1 MRSPAL
7 AGGVP
12 PPVYG
17 VPMTPDEVIVAYGSA
32 WERGDPEAAWAYY
45 ADDVVMRLAGRG
57 SGAGAHEGRDAVIAA
72 IRSLL
77 DRTSTASAEVEV
89 LDRLLSG
96 DRVAMVLREAVVR
109 DDERLELRRVNV
121 YRVEND
127 RITEIEIF
135 EANQYEVDEFFG

>member
-1 MRSPAL
+1 
-7 AGGVP
+7 
-12 PPVYG
+12 
-17 VPMTPDEVIVAYGSA
+17 MTPDEVLVAYGSA

-45 ADDVVMRLAGRG
+45 ADDVVMRLPGRG
-57 SGAGAHEGRDAVIAA
+57 SVAGAHGGRDAVIAT

-89 LDRLLSG
+89 LDRLVSG

-109 DDERLELRRVNV
+109 GDERLELRRVNV

>member
-1 MRSPAL
+1 
-7 AGGVP
+7 
-12 PPVYG
+12 
-17 VPMTPDEVIVAYGSA
+17 MTPDEVIVAYGSA

-45 ADDVVMRLAGRG
+45 ADDVVMRVPGRG
-57 SGAGAHEGRDAVIAA
+57 SVAGAHEGRDAVIAA

-89 LDRLLSG
+89 LDRLVSG

-109 DDERLELRRVNV
+109 GDERLELRRVNV

-127 RITEIEIF
+127 RITEIDIF

>member
-1 MRSPAL
+1 
-7 AGGVP
+7 
-12 PPVYG
+12 
-17 VPMTPDEVIVAYGSA
+17 MTPDEVLVAYGSA

-45 ADDVVMRLAGRG
+45 ADDVVMRLPGRG
-57 SGAGAHEGRDAVIAA
+57 SVAGAHEGRDAVIAT

-89 LDRLLSG
+89 LDRLVSG

-109 DDERLELRRVNV
+109 GDERLELRRVNV

>member
-1 MRSPAL
+1 
-7 AGGVP
+7 
-12 PPVYG
+12 
-17 VPMTPDEVIVAYGSA
+17 MTPEEVIVAYGSA
-32 WERGDPEAAWAYY
+32 WERGDPEAAWAFY
-45 ADDVVMRLAGRG
+45 ADDVVMRLPGRG
-57 SGAGAHEGRDAVIAA
+57 SVAGAHEGRDAVIAA

-89 LDRLLSG
+89 LDRLVSG

-109 DDERLELRRVNV
+109 GDERLELRRVNV
-121 YRVEND
+121 YRVEDD